1 MKKYTPVITVVAI
14 ALAGFLLYRALDRY
28 SFDQVVASVTA
39 IPRTRLLAAGGF
51 AAASYVCLTGF
62 DALGVR
68 YAGRPLAYGR
78 VALASFTALSIG
90 HNLGF
95 AALSSGA
102 VRYRFY
108 RRWGLTA
115 EEVARLIVFC
125 GATVGLGLLILA
137 GSALL
142 LHPGLAE
149 RASGLSR
156 ATVLGLGMVCL
167 VLAGS
172 YVVLAALVRRPLRLR
187 HWTFTLPGLRLA
199 LGQAVVGTVNF
210 TLVAACLH
218 QVLAAVAEVSYPA
231 VASAYAIANATALVA
246 HVPGGL
252 GVIEGVVLLLLPGAE
267 IFGALVVFRFVY
279 FLVPLAIGGTTF
291 LVSEAVWRTL
301 IRSRG

>member
-1 MKKYTPVITVVAI
+1 
-14 ALAGFLLYRALDRY
+14 
-28 SFDQVVASVTA
+28 
-39 IPRTRLLAAGGF
+39 
-51 AAASYVCLTGF
+51 
-62 DALGVR
+62 VR

-115 EEVARLIVFC
+115 EEVARVIVFC

-252 GVIEGVVLLLLPGAE
+252 GVIESVVLLLLPGAE

-291 LVSEAVWRTL
+291 LVSEAVWRTR

>member
-28 SFDQVVASVTA
+28 SFDQVVASVIA

-68 YAGRPLAYGR
+68 YAGRPIAYGR

-108 RRWGLTA
+108 RRWGLIA
-115 EEVARLIVFC
+115 EEVARVIVFC

-149 RASGLSR
+149 CASGLPR
-156 ATVLGLGMVCL
+156 ATVLGLGVVCL
-167 VLAGS
+167 ALAGA
-172 YVVLAALVRRPLRLR
+172 YVVLAALVRRQSGTRVPIRECPSHQSHLA
-187 HWTFTLPGLRLA
+187 TTLSFADMIFRA
-199 LGQAVVGTVNF
+199 RCVG
-210 TLVAACLH
+210 
-218 QVLAAVAEVSYPA
+218 
-231 VASAYAIANATALVA
+231 
-246 HVPGGL
+246 
-252 GVIEGVVLLLLPGAE
+252 
-267 IFGALVVFRFVY
+267 
-279 FLVPLAIGGTTF
+279 
-291 LVSEAVWRTL
+291 LVSVHRHA
-301 IRSRG
+301 SRGTSRFDRGEEVNHGDISGDED